1 MDVARTHEIAD
12 LDERLQTEIDGLE
25 ASFDIADEAIQV
37 AMYSDSGV
45 QQAWTDICKV
55 IKPMQAKV
63 TIDKVF
69 PFDRVQEAFEHMRH
83 GPMGKVFVGPM
94 A

>member
-37 AMYSDSGV
+37 AMYSDTGV
-45 QQAWTDICKV
+45 QQAWTDMHSV
-55 IKPMQAKV
+55 IKPLQANV
-63 TIDKVF
+63 VIDRIF
-69 PFDRVQEAFEHMRH
+69 TFNRVQEAFEHMRH